1 MRQIVRRFDEV
12 LAEKANK
19 SAVTDLRTEIVKEYV
34 TKLEL
39 GLIGHENKRALAE
52 VNLEIKEI
60 LRR

>member
-1 MRQIVRRFDEV
+1 MRRFDEV

-19 SAVTDLRTEIVKEYV
+19 SSVTDLRTEIVKEYV